1 MPSTMCSCIAVLFTL
16 AASALAAPEP
26 TTTAAL
32 QSLLSISN
40 IDAAQAHDISTMFE
54 ADKASYYGKLT
65 TEPAYKS
72 AFSVAATG
80 MPMSAM
86 TAVQPNPDLFLA
98 SVAQASSDD
107 LPSWFASLPADVQN
121 VWKSVGRQNI
131 EMFTSA
137 VAVVRPM
144 SSDVAASVS
153 SAQSSASSA
162 ISSASSAIS
171 SASSAITSA
180 VSEGLQKGAAPAS
193 PVTSGNMGVVAA
205 GVAIAAGL
213 VGMALL

>member
-26 TTTAAL
+26 TATAAL
-32 QSLLSISN
+32 QSFLSISN
-40 IDAAQAHDISTMFE
+40 IDAAQASDISTMFE

-72 AFSVAATG
+72 AYSVAATG

-86 TAVQPNPDLFLA
+86 THVQPNPDLFLA
-98 SVAQASSDD
+98 SVAQASSGD
-107 LPSWFASLPADVQN
+107 LPSWFASLPPDVQN

-162 ISSASSAIS
+162 ISSASSAI
-171 SASSAITSA
+171 TSA
-180 VSEGLQKGAAPAS
+180 VSDGLQRGAAPAS
-193 PVTSGNMGVVAA
+193 PVTSGDMGVVAG